1 MRFKAGSLG
10 VVLTLFAIFS
20 LAGCSENQDSICQSA
35 RDFRLVVNE
44 IQVDELASALGPD
57 FWQEVDALLGEL
69 ATSDSDEISTLA
81 AGLRAELGRFITRL
95 EAVDYN
101 IVAAALDPETAELFV
116 TIASDLL
123 NFASDELQLAVN
135 EQC

>member
-69 ATSDSDEISTLA
+69 ATSDSDEISALA

>member
-10 VVLTLFAIFS
+10 VVLTLLAILS
-20 LAGCSENQDSICQSA
+20 IAGCSENQDSICQSA